1 MSSNLGDRMKAY
13 EKVSSPS
20 LTRRVPVIIRVDG
33 RAFHTFTKAYKFERP
48 FCEDMH
54 NGMMVAASYL
64 MNDIQGAKI
73 AYVQSDEISVLVTD
87 YETIETE
94 AWFAYDLSKMCSI
107 AASRATSG
115 FTRYLVGIGTLR
127 SNEGKWPTF
136 DARAFNMPQDDV
148 VNYFVWRQ
156 MDATRNSIQML
167 GRAHF
172 SHKELHQKNTSQ
184 IQDMLMLQ
192 KGINWN
198 DIPTWQKRGFCVRK
212 TETGVLTDEEMPILT
227 QDRMYIQTLVSK
239 ENVTHAC

>member
-1 MSSNLGDRMKAY
+1 MKAY

-48 FCEDMH
+48 FDTELHQAM
-54 NGMMVAASYL
+54 GFAAL
-64 MNDIQGAKI
+64 ALVKDIQGAKV

-94 AWFAYDLSKMCSI
+94 AWFAYDLSKVCSI
-107 AASRATSG
+107 AASVATSA
-115 FTRYLVGIGTLR
+115 FTRLMLGVGVL
-127 SNEGKWPTF
+127 SVLDGKWPTF
-136 DARAFNMPQDDV
+136 DARAFNVPQDDV

-172 SHKELHQKNTSQ
+172 SHKELHKKNTSE

-212 TETGVLTDEEMPILT
+212 DEEGLKTDEEMPILT

-239 ENVTHAC
+239 ENVTNAC